1 MDPYENIVIGN
12 FLYSLGLIVGQLTGG
27 EVRPMCVNLLQQSPM
42 DRPLGDVLIENAG
55 VTRLIEFKREQNDSV
70 KEETKRLMLERALG
84 GNVRLQSVSRE
95 IHWYIETSEKVES
108 LVSRVVPYLD
118 FSDSKAAATTL
129 EQFTDW
135 SGRAAVMRT
144 IDDQTHVAYKHYL
157 ELLAYSH
164 GGLQGASGGL
174 VVTYNK
180 DIGIRYIL
188 LTDIR
193 DLLLSHRLVREA
205 YFERVRQQAKE
216 LNHQRRAQHQG
227 LSRKLELK
235 RDGPSFS
242 L

>member
-1 MDPYENIVIGN
+1 MDPYENVVIGN

-95 IHWYIETSEKVES
+95 IHWYVETSEKVES

-118 FSDSKAAATTL
+118 FSDSRAAATTL

>member
-70 KEETKRLMLERALG
+70 KEETKRLMLERALR

-193 DLLLSHRLVREA
+193 DLLLSHRLVKEA